1 MPAFTFEKIAP
12 PARDEAVSAAPATP
26 HRNIIVRF
34 LDRLTAARLER
45 SENGARK
52 IQRLRHKYHKQR

>member
-1 MPAFTFEKIAP
+1 MPAFTYEKIAP
-12 PARDEAVSAAPATP
+12 PARDEAVSAATATP
-26 HRNIIVRF
+26 HRNVIVRF

-52 IQRLRHKYHKQR
+52 IQRLRHKYRKQR

>member
-1 MPAFTFEKIAP
+1 MPAFTYEKIAP

-26 HRNIIVRF
+26 HRNVIVRF

-52 IQRLRHKYHKQR
+52 VQRLRHKYRKQC

>member
-1 MPAFTFEKIAP
+1 MPAFTYEKIAP

-26 HRNIIVRF
+26 HRNVIVRL

-52 IQRLRHKYHKQR
+52 IQRLRHKYRKQC